1 MRSGYYRSM
10 SIGFS
15 QLLRNDETRGL
26 ESESESLIR
35 RRVQLRALSVSC
47 RLLCHF
53 VAAYLTFVQFI
64 LQLSP
69 RVGLE
74 SHKKPAL
81 RIPG

>member
-1 MRSGYYRSM
+1 MMKPGVWSRSRSL
-10 SIGFS
+10 SFEG
-15 QLLRNDETRGL
+15 
-26 ESESESLIR
+26 
-35 RRVQLRALSVSC
+35 VQLRALSVSC